1 VPESTTSSSAALRK
15 GILGLILLRFLGVA
29 GGFLV
34 VALKAVQIAGQGE
47 LAFTFALVKSQGI
60 LCVFLVCVAVLNV
73 VYLAVQRH
81 VASPDRFVSVQLFTD
96 IFLLAILIYLTGG
109 PGSVFT
115 HFYFAVILAA
125 SLLGAGRSSVVCASM
140 ASGLL
145 VIVVVLFAVLSR
157 DQLVGVGLWYVER
170 PVSLIYFVSYLV
182 IPVLA
187 FFTVAVLSNLLS
199 ARLST
204 LRLVNDRVL
213 RTMAE
218 AVVICDRDSDIIL
231 FNTEARRLFGYPDEA
246 ELEARPVGDVFKR
259 ESDKDI
265 RALLTTPEEAHREI
279 ALVKRTGEVRP
290 LEVKTAVITSYHD
303 LPIAVVCLFSD
314 LTLRRVAEEAE
325 RRNERLEAV
334 REMAVG
340 IAQELQRPLASI
352 LGLLVDLEKSTL
364 DTEKAKP
371 IIDQVRA
378 EIERQEGIL
387 AEFAEFSRK
396 GDLEFI
402 QTDLN
407 RVVQEAVEKLRAR
420 VLRPGLH
427 EVQLDLPESLNSFC
441 EPEHTRRAIYHVCQN
456 AVEAMPEGG
465 RLLIRGRPQARESA
479 TTNAMVDGVLLEV
492 YDEGKGIPPEA
503 YEKVFE
509 PFYGTK
515 SRSAGLGLT
524 IAQRVV
530 SAHGGE
536 IAFQSRTDYGTT
548 FTVWLPADPRPQEPY
563 QEPAFTVD
571 EAAGEPVGEAPG
583 EVEE

>member
-1 VPESTTSSSAALRK
+1 MPESTIGSSAALRK
-15 GILGLILLRFLGVA
+15 GGLWLILLRFLGVI
-29 GGFLV
+29 GGSLV
-34 VALKAVQIAGQGE
+34 VAIKAGQIAGQGE
-47 LAFTFALVKSQGI
+47 LAFTSALLKSQGI
-60 LCVFLVCVAVLNV
+60 LCVFLACVAVLNV
-73 VYLAVQRH
+73 IYLAIRRRMG
-81 VASPDRFVSVQLFTD
+81 SPDRFVSVQLFTD
-96 IFLLAILIYLTGG
+96 LFLLAILIYLTGG

-145 VIVVVLFAVLSR
+145 VVVVVLFALLSR
-157 DQLVGVGLWYVER
+157 DQLVGVGYWYVER
-170 PVSLIYFVSYLV
+170 PVGLIYFVSYLV

-218 AVVICDRDSDIIL
+218 AVVICDKDSDLIL
-231 FNTEARRLFGYPDEA
+231 FNTEARRLFGYPADA
-246 ELEARPVGDVFKR
+246 ELEGRPVGEVFKR
-259 ESDKDI
+259 DSDQDI

-303 LPIAVVCLFSD
+303 QPIAVVCLFSD

-325 RRNERLEAV
+325 RRNERLGAV

-340 IAQELQRPLASI
+340 IAQELRRPLASI
-352 LGLLVDLEKSTL
+352 LGSLVDLEKCTL
-364 DTEKAKP
+364 DTAKAKP
-371 IIDQVRA
+371 LIEKVRT

-407 RVVQEAVEKLRAR
+407 RVVHEAVEKLRTR
-420 VLRPGLH
+420 VIRPSLH
-427 EVQLDLPESLNSFC
+427 EVQLDLPENLNCFC
-441 EPEHTRRAIYHVCQN
+441 EPEHTRRAIFHVCQN
-456 AVEAMPEGG
+456 AIEAMPEGG
-465 RLLIRGRPQARESA
+465 RLLVRGRPQARQSA
-479 TTNAMVDGVLLEV
+479 TTQAMVDGVMLEF

-503 YEKVFE
+503 HEKVFE

-530 SAHGGE
+530 RAHGGE

-563 QEPAFTVD
+563 QEAAFT
-571 EAAGEPVGEAPG
+571 VGEAP
-583 EVEE
+583 EEDEG